1 MAVMEEAPPGAASI
15 LCGSDLR
22 AAGLRAPWGRWAWP
36 HRVSP
41 GLTCGGQAE
50 LSGPGSHSGSVQK
63 LDSARKARP
72 TLLANPLFTSKW
84 DPLKA
89 KTNRHKSSVYREQ
102 EQLSPLGRLFGERGA
117 GGRGDELAALPA
129 SRATVHP
136 GKSSRSGLS
145 FPAGSGAAGSSS
157 VPGPGRPA
165 PRQVLSTVNWV

>member
-1 MAVMEEAPPGAASI
+1 MAVTEEAPPGAASI

-41 GLTCGGQAE
+41 GLTCGARQSSLGQDPTRAP
-50 LSGPGSHSGSVQK
+50 SRSWTQPGKPGPPSLQ
-63 LDSARKARP
+63 
-72 TLLANPLFTSKW
+72 TLFTSKW

-89 KTNRHKSSVYREQ
+89 KTNQHKWSVYREQ
-102 EQLSPLGRLFGERGA
+102 EQLSPSGRLFGERGA
-117 GGRGDELAALPA
+117 GGRGDVLAALPA

-157 VPGPGRPA
+157 VPGPGRAA